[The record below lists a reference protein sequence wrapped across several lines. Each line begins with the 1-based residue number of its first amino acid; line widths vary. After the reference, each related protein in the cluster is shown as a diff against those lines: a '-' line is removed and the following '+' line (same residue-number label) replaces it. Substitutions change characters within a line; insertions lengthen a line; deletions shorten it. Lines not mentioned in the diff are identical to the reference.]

1 MREGPAVVAVEEEED
16 GRMAVED
23 GRTVVEE
30 DGGTVVEEDGGTAV
44 EEGGTAVEEGGTAV
58 EEGGMAVE
66 EEEEGGTASGWAR
79 RGLEGK
85 AVCSSRYEL
94 KASRLMTLHG
104 TVRSCSGMLARSA
117 FSPSLTRA
125 SPSCN
130 V

>member
-23 GRTVVEE
+23 GGTVVEE
-30 DGGTVVEEDGGTAV
+30 DGGTVVEEDGGTVV
-44 EEGGTAVEEGGTAV
+44 EED
-58 EEGGMAVE
+58 GGMAVE
-66 EEEEGGTASGWAR
+66 EEEEGGTAGGWAR